1 MKRQHDLTSQGHCFA
16 HTTHCAI
23 KQNINMYVIEG
34 RGYFQL
40 ECFEG
45 NKYLLDEQKIG
56 EVRITAP

>member
-1 MKRQHDLTSQGHCFA
+1 MTSQGHCFA
-16 HTTHCAI
+16 HSTHCAI
-23 KQNINMYVIEG
+23 KRNINMHVIEG